1 MFFKPPTKENDGLYY
16 VRAFQDDGKKVF
28 YQLNAAKIKTA
39 TGSELVLEIKS
50 RAKIDT
56 LDEQNIQ
63 AAIEHAQE
71 WFGKELTEDY
81 LRNAYTSP
89 RDLTVERIHP
99 TKVFSPEL
107 EIVDFESAA
116 AGRECNAIVEFAGLY
131 FARQSFGPVFNVVQ
145 VKLHATK
152 VSDYP
157 EDYAFVEDEDDE
169 PEPAPSAQP
178 PVEDE
183 PEPETVPVEESAPTE
198 ITSE

>member
-1 MFFKPPTKENDGLYY
+1 
-16 VRAFQDDGKKVF
+16 
-28 YQLNAAKIKTA
+28 
-39 TGSELVLEIKS
+39 
-50 RAKIDT
+50 
-56 LDEQNIQ
+56 
-63 AAIEHAQE
+63 
-71 WFGKELTEDY
+71 
-81 LRNAYTSP
+81 
-89 RDLTVERIHP
+89 
-99 TKVFSPEL
+99 
-107 EIVDFESAA
+107 
-116 AGRECNAIVEFAGLY
+116 VEFAGLY